1 MSLNAICVEKRNS
14 VLKWFSLAPRKVRLL
29 TNVSLRV
36 QVSWQ
41 CSQARAEK
49 DGARSRC
56 LFETYVGSYA
66 HLNMGLMGRCN

>member
-49 DGARSRC
+49 DGAYT
-56 LFETYVGSYA
+56 L
-66 HLNMGLMGRCN
+66 LL